1 VTLRSVI
8 CTEQLLWI
16 LSLFLAVPIAAQVEV
31 RPPELVSATD
41 TQYPIQS
48 VADGIVVLD
57 VALDKQG
64 VIGDLHTVRDIPPL
78 TSIATS
84 SVQSWR
90 FKPSSR
96 NGVPQ
101 NSMIRVVFAFRPPAY
116 YAAPPHFRAIPSGE
130 GSTSREPPGFTLP
143 GIVSVAYPLYPI
155 NAANVGSVVIQLA
168 VGKTG
173 EIQRVQ
179 VVRALNP
186 FTTLSVDA
194 VKKWQFE
201 PSTLDGHTIRSNI
214 VVVFVFAPLQS
225 NK

>member
-1 VTLRSVI
+1 VI

-16 LSLFLAVPIAAQVEV
+16 LSFFLAVPIAAQVEV

-57 VALDKQG
+57 VALTKQG
-64 VIGDLHTVRDIPPL
+64 VIGDLHTVRDIPSL

-84 SVQSWR
+84 SVQGWR
-90 FKPSSR
+90 FKPGAR
-96 NGVPQ
+96 NGAPQ

-116 YAAPPHFRAIPSGE
+116 YAAPPLFTSIPSDAW
-130 GSTSREPPGFTLP
+130 SASRDTQGYALP

-173 EIQRVQ
+173 EIQHVQ
-179 VVRALNP
+179 VIRALNP
-186 FTTLSVDA
+186 FTTIAVDA